1 MRFCFINLVDCIFNI
16 RGQAIVCQIIL
27 GQAII
32 SQNIA
37 GSVLISQ
44 IIVG

>member
-1 MRFCFINLVDCIFNI
+1 MRFCFINLVDCILNI
-16 RGQAIVCQIIL
+16 GVQAIVCQIIL